1 MLDKN
6 ELLEFVNAIEELSN
20 RDDGSNPIEQLE
32 KQTNDVKDDDNMV
45 H

>member
-20 RDDGSNPIEQLE
+20 RDDVSNPIEQSAYG
-32 KQTNDVKDDDNMV
+32 
-45 H
+45 